1 MSGPVTFFGTTV
13 SGGVRFLC
21 LTGYVMP
28 AEQIGFLQRG
38 THRLVAADGRVLAT
52 LSSDQVDL
60 SALAGQWSTV
70 CGIDEGEIEGVPSLQ
85 VTQAMPAGSA
95 LTLQHM
101 PFQQIDLRTMVQQMV
116 NARLFG

>member
-1 MSGPVTFFGTTV
+1 MSGPVTFFGTAV

-28 AEQIGFLQRG
+28 AEEIGFLQRG

-60 SALAGQWSTV
+60 IALEGQWSSV
-70 CGIDEGEIEGVPSLQ
+70 CGIDEGEIEGVPSLR
-85 VTQAMPAGSA
+85 VTQAVPVGTA
-95 LTLQHM
+95 TILQPL
-101 PFQQIDLRTMVQQMV
+101 PFQQFDLRTMVQQMV